1 MCWLH
6 FMDAKRS
13 GSLFAKEWDGV
24 RGSTQLAGHFPLA
37 AKNICTKFS
46 AKLLAEMFQLLQM
59 ERAEDDDKVSE
70 ALSLERHHITQRKN

>member
-13 GSLFAKEWDGV
+13 GRMFAKERGGV
-24 RGSTQLAGHFPLA
+24 KGSTQLAGHITLA

-59 ERAEDDDKVSE
+59 ERAEGDKVSK
-70 ALSLERHHITQRKN
+70 ALSEHCHITQR